1 MFTKKRETIQI
12 ASDNNVKLMK
22 RLGGLSMRIE
32 SQGKSIDTV
41 NTSVSTNAMN
51 VQGNIMPDFS
61 TGNVSEPK
69 IETTKTTI
77 FEEQELSKE
86 KLKKAIDVVNEFLQ
100 INHNASK
107 FVLHDGLDRYF
118 VQVVD
123 TQTEEVVKE
132 IPPKKLLDAYYEMQ
146 KLLGMI
152 VDEKI

>member
-1 MFTKKRETIQI
+1 MFR
-12 ASDNNVKLMK
+12 
-22 RLGGLSMRIE
+22 RLHIMRIAAQSQCTDVGTATSSTFSKKASLEE
-32 SQGKSIDTV
+32 STVTTSKSQLVTQSQAEQI
-41 NTSVSTNAMN
+41 STAE
-51 VQGNIMPDFS
+51 G
-61 TGNVSEPK
+61 
-69 IETTKTTI
+69 
-77 FEEQELSKE
+77 QEISKE
-86 KLKKAIDVVNEFLQ
+86 KLQSVVDTVNEFLQ

-132 IPPKKLLDAYYEMQ
+132 IPPKKLLDAFYEMQ

>member
-1 MFTKKRETIQI
+1 
-12 ASDNNVKLMK
+12 
-22 RLGGLSMRIE
+22 MRIAA
-32 SQGKSIDTV
+32 QGQTTEV
-41 NTSVSTNAMN
+41 GTATSST
-51 VQGNIMPDFS
+51 FS
-61 TGNVSEPK
+61 KKASLE
-69 IETTKTTI
+69 ETTVTTSKSQLVTQSQL
-77 FEEQELSKE
+77 EQQISTAEGQEISKE
-86 KLKKAIDVVNEFLQ
+86 KLQSVVDTVNEFLQ

-132 IPPKKLLDAYYEMQ
+132 IPPKKLLDAFYEMQ

>member
-1 MFTKKRETIQI
+1 
-12 ASDNNVKLMK
+12 
-22 RLGGLSMRIE
+22 MRIADQGQSTDVGTATSSTSSKKAGLE
-32 SQGKSIDTV
+32 ETAMTTIKSQLITQSQGEKIPTAEGQDISKDKLQNVVDT
-41 NTSVSTNAMN
+41 
-51 VQGNIMPDFS
+51 
-61 TGNVSEPK
+61 
-69 IETTKTTI
+69 
-77 FEEQELSKE
+77 
-86 KLKKAIDVVNEFLQ
+86 VNEFLQ

-132 IPPKKLLDAYYEMQ
+132 IPPKKLLDAFYEMQ

>member
-1 MFTKKRETIQI
+1 
-12 ASDNNVKLMK
+12 
-22 RLGGLSMRIE
+22 MRIAAQGQSTDVGTATSSALSKKASKE
-32 SQGKSIDTV
+32 EIAVTTSKSQLVTQMQGEKI
-41 NTSVSTNAMN
+41 STAE
-51 VQGNIMPDFS
+51 G
-61 TGNVSEPK
+61 
-69 IETTKTTI
+69 
-77 FEEQELSKE
+77 QEISKE
-86 KLKKAIDVVNEFLQ
+86 KLQSVVDTVNEFLQ

-132 IPPKKLLDAYYEMQ
+132 IPPKKLLDAFYEMQ

>member
-1 MFTKKRETIQI
+1 
-12 ASDNNVKLMK
+12 
-22 RLGGLSMRIE
+22 MRIAAQGQSTDVGTAASSTVAKKTVKE
-32 SQGKSIDTV
+32 ETTMTTTSKAQLVTQSQGENLPTAD
-41 NTSVSTNAMN
+41 
-51 VQGNIMPDFS
+51 VQEI
-61 TGNVSEPK
+61 
-69 IETTKTTI
+69 
-77 FEEQELSKE
+77 SKE
-86 KLKKAIDVVNEFLQ
+86 KLQHAVDTVNEFLQ

>member
-1 MFTKKRETIQI
+1 
-12 ASDNNVKLMK
+12 
-22 RLGGLSMRIE
+22 MRIAAQGQSTDVGTATSSTSSKKAIIE
-32 SQGKSIDTV
+32 ETTMTTIKSQLITQSQG
-41 NTSVSTNAMN
+41 
-51 VQGNIMPDFS
+51 
-61 TGNVSEPK
+61 EK
-69 IETTKTTI
+69 IPVAEG
-77 FEEQELSKE
+77 QEVSKE
-86 KLKKAIDVVNEFLQ
+86 KLQNVVDTVNEFLQ

>member
-1 MFTKKRETIQI
+1 
-12 ASDNNVKLMK
+12 
-22 RLGGLSMRIE
+22 MRIAAQVQSTE
-32 SQGKSIDTV
+32 VGTATSSTSSKKAGLEETAMTTSKSQLITQSQG
-41 NTSVSTNAMN
+41 
-51 VQGNIMPDFS
+51 
-61 TGNVSEPK
+61 EK
-69 IETTKTTI
+69 ISAAEG
-77 FEEQELSKE
+77 QEVSKE
-86 KLKKAIDVVNEFLQ
+86 KLQNVVDTVNEFLQ

>member
-1 MFTKKRETIQI
+1 
-12 ASDNNVKLMK
+12 
-22 RLGGLSMRIE
+22 MRIAAQGQSTDVGTATSSTFSKKASFE
-32 SQGKSIDTV
+32 ESAVTTSKSQLVTQSQGEKI
-41 NTSVSTNAMN
+41 STTE
-51 VQGNIMPDFS
+51 G
-61 TGNVSEPK
+61 
-69 IETTKTTI
+69 
-77 FEEQELSKE
+77 QEISKE
-86 KLKKAIDVVNEFLQ
+86 KLQSVVDTVNEFLQ

-132 IPPKKLLDAYYEMQ
+132 IPPKKLLDAFYEMQ

>member
-1 MFTKKRETIQI
+1 
-12 ASDNNVKLMK
+12 
-22 RLGGLSMRIE
+22 MRIAAQGQSTDVGTATSSTSSNKVGLEETAMTTSKSQLITQSQGEKIPVAE
-32 SQGKSIDTV
+32 SQEV
-41 NTSVSTNAMN
+41 
-51 VQGNIMPDFS
+51 
-61 TGNVSEPK
+61 
-69 IETTKTTI
+69 
-77 FEEQELSKE
+77 SKE
-86 KLKKAIDVVNEFLQ
+86 KLQNVIDTVNEFLQ

>member
-1 MFTKKRETIQI
+1 
-12 ASDNNVKLMK
+12 
-22 RLGGLSMRIE
+22 MRIAA
-32 SQGKSIDTV
+32 QGQSTDVGTAASSTV
-41 NTSVSTNAMN
+41 AKKTVK
-51 VQGNIMPDFS
+51 
-61 TGNVSEPK
+61 E
-69 IETTKTTI
+69 ETTMTTTSKAQLVTQSQV
-77 FEEQELSKE
+77 ENLPTADVQEISKE
-86 KLKKAIDVVNEFLQ
+86 KLQHVVDTVNEFLQ